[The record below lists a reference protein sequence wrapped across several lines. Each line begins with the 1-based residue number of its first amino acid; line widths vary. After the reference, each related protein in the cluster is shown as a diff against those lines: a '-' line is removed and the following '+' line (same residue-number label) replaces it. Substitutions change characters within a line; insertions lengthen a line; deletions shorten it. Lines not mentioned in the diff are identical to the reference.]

1 MKKILAFCFF
11 PAFTPP
17 SNGGQSRLF
26 NFYKSLSRYQKIT
39 LLTSTHLS
47 VDEERV
53 YHGVN
58 FVERRIPKD
67 HYFAEQWGLLE
78 PYSSGGDLSA
88 PALVAASRFA
98 TLLHQAYLD
107 EYDDADVIIH
117 DSPFTEGYDL
127 FKGIDSKVRVYNAYN
142 CEAQLYRMLHPGEK
156 SKPIQDLI
164 CQSEKTLLASA
175 DLVLYCSESDLTAFR
190 EFAPNAKFAA
200 HFAPNGMSL
209 QPASKAATHE
219 KGARQHAVF
228 MGSGHPPNVSAARFI
243 VEELAPRL
251 PDVCFQIIGTCL
263 PEGRYPSN
271 VIRLGTVSEE
281 KKLELLQ
288 SAALALNPMS
298 DGSGSNVKVLDYF
311 SHSLPVLSTPFGMRG
326 IDAEPDRDFIET
338 TLDEFSL
345 VLKSIWSDRERLR
358 SIGKAGQRLAAE
370 HYTWDAIAKG
380 AGDKIAEL
388 CKAKSL
394 AHPDRYVLVLND
406 YDSFAS
412 VGGGSTRTRGLY
424 AAVAEWNQVVF
435 VCFSSKGELATRRHA
450 DGILVITVPKSQ
462 AHEKELHRINS
473 SFHIACDDIVSC
485 QYCLQE
491 DLLGTVYRALRK
503 NARAIVVE
511 HCYLAPLPLDYGDRF
526 VYSSQNIEAKLKAQL
541 LQWHP
546 LRKELMATVEHIE
559 RQAVECAAAI
569 VAVSDEDALGLLR
582 GKRTAGPTIVV
593 RNGADVPPPGELLAP
608 ELAKLRKEIYQ
619 RSVLFLGSAH
629 MPNVE
634 SANIIVDRIAPACPD
649 IEFHLIGSVCNTLH
663 APIPTNVRLWGIL
676 DENAKCAVMQSCSI
690 AINPMVSGGG
700 SNIKLADYIG
710 NGLFVVTTEFGQRG
724 YPASINSHIAVAAIE
739 DFPRA
744 IKDALSRAD
753 WLAPEVREARQL
765 FFREQLSM
773 KSLGGGFV
781 ALLND
786 LESPTKRVLF
796 VTYRYTAPA
805 MGGAESMIEHLIG
818 ALGSDG
824 GFTVDVVAPEVS
836 HIENHWR
843 FHEDYQFDTNTGV
856 FINFRNVRFAR
867 FPVTKQGKGKIA
879 ERLEDAW
886 RVQPFFE
893 RTVSQL
899 VEAGYEDSGLTWGWG
914 YPESGVEST
923 NRWAMASCGLHVA
936 GQGLV
941 AIKGTAPFP
950 AFVTIRDN
958 QQAVLASAAVDGEFW
973 LEFTV
978 EYSGTIELE
987 TSVSQMAAT
996 YDPRPLA
1003 FFVTD
1008 LRLAGVT
1015 IDLGLPTLIERALQ
1029 TQGAA
1034 RIFETLHE
1042 AAENTRSSLN
1052 VRLTDGRGPWS
1063 DGLERYI
1070 AENAARYDLVITH
1083 NNVFRPAI
1091 VAIEEAKRNGVP
1103 VILIPHAHLDDDY
1116 YHFPDLLESA
1126 RNADLVLAAPNAAC
1140 DFFAARGC
1148 NVQYLPAGVDTTE
1161 VFSGGDVNAFRRV
1174 WPLEKPFVLVLG
1186 RKAGAKAYRK
1196 VISAAEGIN
1205 QAGGEMHVVLIGP
1218 DDDGIPV
1225 DSAYAT
1231 YLGRQPREVV
1241 RGALKACLAVVSMS
1255 VSESFGIVLL
1265 EAWLAGRPVIVNK
1278 ACAAFHDLAAE
1289 GESAMMV
1296 DDTMLKDAIIRLR
1309 DDPALAHSL
1318 AENGRQIAQRYD
1330 WAAITR
1336 RFVNICAEMTNLCSS
1351 ESASILIKG
1360 NK

>member
-1 MKKILAFCFF
+1 MKTILVLCFF

-26 NFYKSLSRYQKIT
+26 NFYKSLSRYHKVT
-39 LLTSTHLS
+39 LLTSTHLG
-47 VDEERV
+47 VGEERIN
-53 YHGVN
+53 HGVN

-67 HYFAEQWGLLE
+67 HFFAAQWRLLE
-78 PYSSGGDLSA
+78 PYSGGGDLSA
-88 PALVAASRFA
+88 PTIIAASRFA
-98 TLLHQAYLD
+98 TLLHQAYLE
-107 EYDDADVIIH
+107 EYEDADVIIH

-127 FKGIDSKVRVYNAYN
+127 FKEVDSKVRVYNSYN
-142 CEAQLYRMLHPGEK
+142 CETQLYRMLHPEKK
-156 SKPIQDLI
+156 SKPVHDLI
-164 CQSEKTLLASA
+164 GRCEKSMLASA

-190 EFAPNAKFAA
+190 ELAPISRFAA
-200 HFAPNGMSL
+200 HCAPNGMSL
-209 QPASKAATHE
+209 QPACKTAGLA
-219 KGARQHAVF
+219 KDARQYAVF
-228 MGSGHPPNVSAARFI
+228 MGSGHPPNISAARFI

-263 PEGRYPSN
+263 PEGRYPAN
-271 VIRLGTVSEE
+271 VLRLGMVSEE

-288 SAALALNPMS
+288 SAALALNPMA

-311 SHSLPVLSTPFGMRG
+311 SCSLPVLSTPFGMRG
-326 IDAEPDRDFIET
+326 IDAEPGRDFMET
-338 TLDEFSL
+338 TLDEFYL
-345 VLKSIWSDRERLR
+345 ALKNVWSDRERLR
-358 SIGKAGQRLAAE
+358 SIGKAGQHLAAE
-370 HYTWDAIAKG
+370 HYTWDAIAKA

-388 CKAKSL
+388 CKTKSL
-394 AHPDRYVLVLND
+394 ARPDKHVLVLND
-406 YDSFAS
+406 YDSFAG

-424 AAVAEWNQVVF
+424 AAVAEWSQVVS

-450 DGILVITVPKSQ
+450 DKVLVITVPKSQ
-462 AHEKELHRINS
+462 AHEEELRRINS
-473 SFHIACDDIVSC
+473 SFHIACDDIVAS
-485 QYCLQE
+485 QHCLQE
-491 DLLGTVYRALRK
+491 DLLGAVYRALRK

-511 HCYLAPLPLDYGDRF
+511 HCYLAPLPLAYGDRF

-582 GKRTAGPTIVV
+582 GKRTAGSTIVV
-593 RNGADVPPPGELLAP
+593 RNGADGPPSGELLAP
-608 ELAKLRKEIYQ
+608 ELAKLRKEISK

-634 SANIIVDRIAPACPD
+634 SAKIIVERMAPACPD
-649 IEFHLIGSVCNTLH
+649 VEFHLIGSVCDALL
-663 APIPTNVRLWGIL
+663 APIPGNVRLWGIL
-676 DENAKCAVMQSCSI
+676 DENAKCAVMQSCAI
-690 AINPMVSGGG
+690 AVNPMVSGGG

-724 YPASINSHIAVAAIE
+724 YPPSISNHIAVAAIE
-739 DFPRA
+739 DFPSA

-753 WLAPEVREARQL
+753 RLAPACREARQL
-765 FFREQLSM
+765 IFRDQLSM
-773 KSLGGGFV
+773 KSLGRGFV
-781 ALLND
+781 TLLKD

-805 MGGAESMIEHLIG
+805 MGGAESMIEHLIA
-818 ALGSDG
+818 ALGNDG

-843 FHEDYQFDTNTGV
+843 FHENYQFDPNTDA

-867 FPVTKQGKGKIA
+867 FPVTKQDEGKIA
-879 ERLEDAW
+879 ERVEDAW
-886 RVQPFFE
+886 RAQPFFE
-893 RTVSQL
+893 RTISQQ

-914 YPESGVEST
+914 YPEGEST
-923 NRWAMASCGLHVA
+923 NRWAMASCGLYVA

-941 AIKGTAPFP
+941 AIKGTAPCP

-958 QQAVLASAAVDGEFW
+958 KQVVLASTAVDGEFG

-978 EYSGTIELE
+978 ENSGVIELE
-987 TSVSQMAAT
+987 TSVNLMAST

-1008 LRLAGVT
+1008 LNLAGVT

-1029 TQGAA
+1029 TQEAA

-1042 AAENTRSSLN
+1042 AAEKTRSSLN

-1063 DGLERYI
+1063 DELEQYI
-1070 AENAARYDLVITH
+1070 AESVSRYDLVVTH
-1083 NNVFRPAI
+1083 NYVFRPAI

-1126 RNADLVLAAPNAAC
+1126 RNADLVLAAPKAAC

-1161 VFSGGDVNAFRRV
+1161 VFSGADVNAFRQV
-1174 WPLEKPFVLVLG
+1174 WPQDTPFVLVLG

-1196 VISAAEGIN
+1196 VISAVEGIN
-1205 QAGGEMHVVLIGP
+1205 RAGGEMHVVLIGP

-1225 DSAYAT
+1225 DSDYAT
-1231 YLGRQPREVV
+1231 YLGRQPRGVV

-1278 ACAAFHDLAAE
+1278 ACAAFHDLATE
-1289 GESAMMV
+1289 GESAIMV
-1296 DDTMLKDAIIRLR
+1296 DDTTLKDAIIRLR
-1309 DDPALAHSL
+1309 DDPALADSL
-1318 AENGRQIAQRYD
+1318 AGSGRQIAQKYD

-1336 RFVNICAEMTNLCSS
+1336 KFVNICAGMT
-1351 ESASILIKG
+1351 K
-1360 NK
+1360 